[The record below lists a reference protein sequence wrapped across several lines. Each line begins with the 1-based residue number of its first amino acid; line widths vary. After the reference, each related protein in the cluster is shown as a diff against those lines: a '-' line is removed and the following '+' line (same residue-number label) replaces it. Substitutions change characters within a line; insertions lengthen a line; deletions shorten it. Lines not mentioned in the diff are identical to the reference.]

1 MSNSDLIDRF
11 VTEVLHASPEST
23 LPCNL
28 SDEWLN
34 VLLEQSNKM
43 ANLDQLED
51 EDNSPVCTELL
62 AAVLHILMAKNGFE
76 KEISME
82 ETELLR
88 TMEQYTMEL
97 AMEEVSRRTEFKCE
111 PATLETI
118 FTDRDVTV
126 IKR

>member
-11 VTEVLHASPEST
+11 VTEVLHAGPEST

-51 EDNSPVCTELL
+51 EDNSSVCTELL

-76 KEISME
+76 EVSIE
-82 ETELLR
+82 QTELLQ

-97 AMEEVSRRTEFKCE
+97 AIEELSRRTEFKCE

-118 FTDRDVTV
+118 FTNRQVAV
-126 IKR
+126 HA